1 MQSKMFLSEA
11 SADGMRLTLTIPFS
25 KTAAANELQRR
36 TNPRWYGTCQV
47 QSTVCPLRRLESS
60 IKVDRDPAPITQR
73 HRCMPLPS
81 FVIVCFRHQVK
92 STLIPFDLGAQARSK
107 TIKDRLDHSPLP
119 WAYFGSA
126 HSFERRSPR
135 SNGSRTARGFSPPFA
150 SSYLPI
156 ISIRACPP
164 RT

>member
-1 MQSKMFLSEA
+1 MFLSEA
-11 SADGMRLTLTIPFS
+11 SVDGMRLTLTIPFS

-36 TNPRWYGTCQV
+36 TSLRWYGTCQV
-47 QSTVCPLRRLESS
+47 QSTVCPLTSEAGRPGSS
-60 IKVDRDPAPITQR
+60 AHHSTSPVYAVT
-73 HRCMPLPS
+73 

-119 WAYFGSA
+119 RAYFGSA

-135 SNGSRTARGFSPPFA
+135 SNGSRTARGLPPFG
-150 SSYLPI
+150 SSYI
-156 ISIRACPP
+156 YQ
-164 RT
+164 